1 MNNIKPNDSIYFLTL
16 FREDMAHKLTEQAIE
31 AIRPAAMEAA
41 KRVVKEME
49 PRLQI
54 YADRYQD
61 ALIAQIT
68 IKEVK

>member
-1 MNNIKPNDSIYFLTL
+1 MNDIKPNDSLYFLTL
-16 FREDMAHKLTEQAIE
+16 FREDMVRKLTEQALE
-31 AIRPAAMEAA
+31 AIRPAAMETA

-49 PRLQI
+49 PRLQA
-54 YADRYQD
+54 YADRYHD